1 MANTEKDIQNT
12 FKNLLDKYEFDEID
26 VYKICSSLDIK
37 RQTFYYHF
45 KNIYDVIYSI
55 YCYQKIQDAY
65 ENDLSSI
72 IRNIF
77 TFLFSDQSFNLTIA
91 KSNANDIL
99 NNFISAYISNSL
111 NKILD
116 RYNLR
121 IDDKKDMCRFFSKGL
136 AEQCVYYFSK
146 GEYSIN
152 EAVKRISY
160 CFNEDVLKTIIRRY
174 QNSIE

>member
-1 MANTEKDIQNT
+1 M
-12 FKNLLDKYEFDEID
+12 NLMKLMF
-26 VYKICSSLDIK
+26 IK
-37 RQTFYYHF
+37 FALHF

-65 ENDLSSI
+65 ENDLNSI

-77 TFLFSDQSFNLTIA
+77 TFLFSDQSFNLIIA

-111 NKILD
+111 NKILE

-160 CFNEDVLKTIIRRY
+160 CFNEDVLKTIIRKY